1 MIPIVISYEFRLVI
15 LLKKLF
21 SDSNN
26 IDQRSVALINHI
38 IITKF
43 MESNRN
49 CNIIQSVSQKS

>member
-38 IITKF
+38 IITNF